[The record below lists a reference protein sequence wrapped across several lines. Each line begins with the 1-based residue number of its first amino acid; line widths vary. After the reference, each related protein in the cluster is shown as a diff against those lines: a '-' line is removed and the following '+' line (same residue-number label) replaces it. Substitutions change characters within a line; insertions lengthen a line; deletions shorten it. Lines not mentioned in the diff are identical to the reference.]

1 MSIRVM
7 IVDDEKE
14 ILEITRRM
22 LEKEGIKV
30 ITANSGK
37 EALEILKKEKPDY
50 IFLDI
55 MMPEMDGWEVLRRI
69 KEDPNLKDIPVA
81 MLTVKPITESIE
93 REEFDKYIVDYVTK
107 PFSKRDLIETI
118 KQVYPIKH

>member
-14 ILEITRRM
+14 ILEITKRM
-22 LEKEGIKV
+22 LEKEGIHV
-30 ITANSGK
+30 ITANNGK

-69 KEDPNLKDIPVA
+69 KQDPNLKDIPVA
-81 MLTVKPITESIE
+81 MLTVKPITESME

>member
-1 MSIRVM
+1 MTIKVM

-14 ILEITRRM
+14 ILEITKRM
-22 LEKEGIKV
+22 LEKEGIQV
-30 ITANSGK
+30 ITANNGR

-55 MMPEMDGWEVLRRI
+55 MMPEMDGWEVLRKI

-93 REEFDKYIVDYVTK
+93 REEFEKYIVDYVTK